1 MPEINSIKEIAE
13 LIILILGSGGLGGVF
28 IWLYMVKYEKE
39 KNISAA
45 KKETKV
51 NNVDG
56 DNALVEQIDM
66 LLLKFAAMSEAM
78 VKIQQQLSIATNTEY
93 SYRTAMHQIEL
104 SCKMV
109 CKDADYCIAR
119 FDKILQDLKLK
130 EHITKENGDISI

>member
-1 MPEINSIKEIAE
+1 MQNVNSIKELAE
-13 LIILILGSGGLGGVF
+13 LAILISGSGGLGGLF

-66 LLLKFAAMSEAM
+66 LLLKFAAMSDAM
-78 VKIQQQLSIATNTEY
+78 VKIQQQLTIATNKEY
-93 SYRTAMHQIEL
+93 SY
-104 SCKMV
+104 
-109 CKDADYCIAR
+109 
-119 FDKILQDLKLK
+119 
-130 EHITKENGDISI
+130 